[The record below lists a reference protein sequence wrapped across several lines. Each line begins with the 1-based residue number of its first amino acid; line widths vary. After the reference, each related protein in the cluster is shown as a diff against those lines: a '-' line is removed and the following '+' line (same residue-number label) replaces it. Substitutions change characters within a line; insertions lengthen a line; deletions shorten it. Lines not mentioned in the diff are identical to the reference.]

1 MTRLFVLLIMFAGVS
16 TAFAQSADD
25 RLDVDQAKMRKVAVD
40 EVHVDQEKGRII
52 PGAAKSPGAATNK
65 GLPEIGSTTPTPVQ
79 TGSSSPATCD
89 SKNASSPACYAA
101 TQQGRGK

>member
-25 RLDVDQAKMRKVAVD
+25 RLDVDQAKIRKVAVD
-40 EVHVDQEKGRII
+40 EVHVDQEKGRISA
-52 PGAAKSPGAATNK
+52 PVKSPGAATNK
-65 GLPEIGSTTPTPVQ
+65 GLPEIGSTTPTSVQ
-79 TGSSSPATCD
+79 TGPSSPATCD

-101 TQQGRGK
+101 TQQGRAK